1 MLTIKQ
7 ELEIILNN
15 YNKTIDRVEGLP
27 FSQKKLIKTI
37 EFYTDSKYLNGNKDE
52 LGREKPF
59 YNILNGICDV
69 ENAAKDLDTKDINII
84 SDDPNHYLEAWLL
97 SKDIQVWMKKVNF
110 GKTLN
115 DIRDTDT
122 RYGSVL
128 AKKVIKRKDNSEK
141 ILEIELPEWKNIIT
155 DQIDIIKGVKIEIH
169 YITAG
174 ELVEMT
180 EWKNIDKVL
189 EKLNKGGSS
198 KRVPIYEITGKFPKC
213 VYKQVYAEIYGEV
226 YKQTKKDETTYSN
239 QLYYIA
245 GQPIESGKGE
255 FVDGLVNLYC
265 EDEVENV
272 YKYKA
277 RKKRAGR
284 AFGVGVMEEGE
295 EAQVWTNDTV
305 LKQYRAMEY
314 TTKVIG
320 QSASKKLKGR
330 NLLTETDDGI
340 ILEHEDGKPI
350 TSLQLL
356 PAGGLQQYNNLI
368 LQWNSQLEKT
378 TSAYAAQRGENPP
391 SGTPYRLQATIIN
404 QSNSVFVN
412 LLEDLGIFVGEL
424 FNDWIMPFLASELN
438 QEHILAYEFS
448 AEELKE
454 IDKNFAI
461 KNANNKTIEMILQ
474 GKIVTQEDYDGFLQN
489 ADTFIKQT
497 KGHRFI
503 QIPKNFYK
511 NLKAKVTVN
520 ITGEQKNKAA
530 IMESLNSVLITYGN
544 LLKMGIDL
552 SKDPIMSLLLNEII
566 EQSGAGISPSQ
577 IISAIS
583 AKTSQPVQQPMQSQS
598 TLNPQS
604 QPLSLTA
611 NPTP

>member
-1 MLTIKQ
+1 MNIQQ
-7 ELEIILNN
+7 ELEIIKKN
-15 YNKTIDRVEGLP
+15 YDSPINRVEGLP

-37 EFYTDSKYLNGNKDE
+37 EFYTDSKYLNGQKDE
-52 LGREKPF
+52 LDREKPF

-69 ENAAKDLDTKDINII
+69 ENAAKDLDTKDIDVV
-84 SDDPNHYLEAWLL
+84 SDDSNHYLESWLL
-97 SKDIQVWMKKVNF
+97 SKDIQVWMKEVNF
-110 GKTLN
+110 GKILN

-128 AKKVIKRKDNSEK
+128 AKKVIRKSENGK
-141 ILEIELPEWKNIIT
+141 VLDIELPEWKNMIT
-155 DQIDIIKGVKIEIH
+155 DQVNILKGAKVEIH
-169 YITAG
+169 YMTAG
-174 ELVEMT
+174 ELAEMT
-180 EWKNIDKVL
+180 EWKNVDYVL
-189 EKLNKGGSS
+189 EKLRKGGSS
-198 KRVPIYEITGKFPKC
+198 KKVPVYEITGKFPKAI
-213 VYKQVYAEIYGEV
+213 YKQVEAGFNKRL
-226 YKQTKKDETTYSN
+226 YKENKKDEITYSN

-245 GQPIESGKGE
+245 GQPVESGKGE
-255 FVDGLVNLYC
+255 FVNGLTVLYW
-265 EDEVENV
+265 EDNAEPC

-284 AFGVGVMEEGE
+284 GFGVGVFEEGE

-330 NLLTETDDGI
+330 NLLTETDDGT

-356 PAGGLQQYNNLI
+356 PAGGLTQYNNLI
-368 LQWNSQLEKT
+368 QQWNSQLEKV
-378 TSAYAAQRGENPP
+378 TSAYAAQRGDTPP
-391 SGTPYRLQATIIN
+391 SGTPYRLEATIIN

-412 LLEDLGIFVGEL
+412 LLEDLGIFIGEL
-424 FNDWIMPFLASELN
+424 FNDWIMPFLASRFN
-438 QEHILAYEFS
+438 REHILAYEFS

-454 IDKNFAI
+454 IDKNFSI
-461 KNANNKTIEMILQ
+461 KNANDKAVEMMLE
-474 GKIVTQEDYDGFLQN
+474 GKIVTQEQYDGFLSN
-489 ADTFIKQT
+489 ADSFIKQT
-497 KGHRFI
+497 KGKRFI

-530 IMESLNSVLITYGN
+530 ILESLNSVLATYGN

-552 SKDPIMSLLLNEII
+552 SKDPVTSLLLNEII

-583 AKTSQPVQQPMQSQS
+583 AKNAQVQQQPMQQ
-598 TLNPQS
+598 TVQAPQP
-604 QPLSLTA
+604 QTLSLQA
-611 NPTP
+611 NPLPQ